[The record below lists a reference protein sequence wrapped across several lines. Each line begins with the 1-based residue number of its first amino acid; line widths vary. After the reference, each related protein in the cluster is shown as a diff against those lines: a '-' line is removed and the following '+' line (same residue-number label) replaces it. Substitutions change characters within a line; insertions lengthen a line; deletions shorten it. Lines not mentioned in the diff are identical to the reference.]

1 MPDLTAAERELL
13 VSSPWLSSLAEP
25 ERRAIVARSRLRAAA
40 PGETLFHQGAEV
52 EGLHVLVGGR
62 VKLSRLGPEGDE
74 VIMRMVAPGD
84 LFAALAALDRD
95 PPPRYP
101 VAATAL
107 APSRVAFW
115 PRPEVRRVL
124 ARHPELSNALL
135 GEMADRA
142 RELQDR
148 LREVATERVPQRM
161 AHVLLR
167 LAERRGRETDRGV
180 AIDFPLTREDLARM
194 AGTTLYTASRLLSGW
209 AAEGVV
215 GAGRRQVVVRSPRR
229 LEEIARG

>member
-13 VSSPWLSSLAEP
+13 VSSPWLSSLADD
-25 ERRAIVARSRLRAAA
+25 RRREIVGRARLRTAAR
-40 PGETLFHQGAEV
+40 GGRLFEQDAEV

-62 VKLSRLGPEGDE
+62 LKLSQLGPEGDE
-74 VIMRMVAPGD
+74 VIIRMIAPGD

-101 VAATAL
+101 VSAAAL
-107 APSRVAFW
+107 APSRIALW
-115 PRPEVRRVL
+115 PRPVVREIL

-142 RELQDR
+142 QELQHR
-148 LREVATERVPQRM
+148 LREVSTERVPQRM

-167 LAERRGRETDRGV
+167 LAERRGTPTARGI

-215 GAGRRQVVVRSPRR
+215 GAGRREVLVRSPRR